1 MRVLKTALLRRV
13 CAFAFAGDVPY
24 NVGVVVVTMGMVM
37 GNSLTR
43 IRKMRCPMGLML
55 TDKRR
60 GVLEGGWGA
69 ARPSPTVEGSNTELL
84 LLLQFGKYLE
94 DNERADWRPYYINYK
109 ALKDLIK
116 IGALEASKESVAQD
130 GSPRA
135 TSLSVVRAAGKKDS
149 AEERFFRRLEAEVS
163 KVGAFTAELVSQL
176 RGRMSKLQANVSSVV
191 SSTEPEE
198 KMQKTRQELLE
209 EAKNFG
215 DEFLALEK
223 YVNLNYMGFHKILK
237 KHDKQIPTAPC
248 RQFYVAHLHN
258 QPWVQGNY
266 SDLMVQLSNAYSQ
279 IRGDELAEAAGGSA
293 QAFKRSTTKYWIK
306 TDDVTTVKSII
317 IENMPV
323 FVFNKDNYIGDSQLV
338 NSVYFDNESLELYH
352 GRLDKKPG
360 ALAIRV
366 RWYGPNEPKTCFI
379 ERKTHRESWKGEKSV
394 KERFT
399 LPEEKVVPYIEGE
412 YTVEDYVEDLRAKG
426 KSEADIGKATILFTE
441 IQRSIEAKQLK
452 PFVRTQYMRSAFQ
465 MGHDRTVS
473 FTLDTNLLM
482 LKENP
487 EGHPTCALAGRWY
500 RDPKLP
506 IHRTEITKFPHAVL
520 EIKLALPDGE
530 APPEW
535 VQGLMSSGL
544 ITEVHKMSKFIHG
557 TAVLFPELVQAVPY
571 WIDDESIRESIKQS
585 GPDPALVEASYVL
598 WHLSIFYASYVQTDL
613 FFGFHCS
620 ALDANADEFHSRKP
634 RKRGKAIAGTQ
645 THPLLGTAPSL
656 ALMQGSGQT
665 DIHMETPWWNPFH
678 THDGAR
684 SSIPQRLEPKTFL
697 ASERTFLSWLHM
709 AITLSS
715 IAAALLAFSSSS
727 KKKSDPM
734 HVLSKNLV
742 EFIALMLLP
751 LGIFIVA
758 YALMVFLWRNS
769 QIALKQ
775 ASYIDDRRGPLLL
788 ATLVVS
794 SLSGIFL
801 VSVVDLYDQ
810 IHAAGGNVPPPAPT
824 PSMGSNASFADNPTV
839 F

>member
-1 MRVLKTALLRRV
+1 MKFGAYL
-13 CAFAFAGDVPY
+13 DS
-24 NVGVVVVTMGMVM
+24 NV
-37 GNSLTR
+37 
-43 IRKMRCPMGLML
+43 
-55 TDKRR
+55 
-60 GVLEGGWGA
+60 
-69 ARPSPTVEGSNTELL
+69 RP
-84 LLLQFGKYLE
+84 
-94 DNERADWRPYYINYK
+94 DWKPYYINYK

-116 IGALEASKESVAQD
+116 LGAQEAESVGGHSD

-135 TSLSVVRAAGKKDS
+135 TSLSVARAAGRKDS
-149 AEERFFRRLEAEVS
+149 AEERFFKRLEAEVS
-163 KVGAFTAELVSQL
+163 KVGAFTAELVALL
-176 RGRMSKLQANVSSVV
+176 RTKMTKLQAEVASIVGDSS
-191 SSTEPEE
+191 EDE
-198 KMQKTRQELLE
+198 KKKKELEQKRKALLE
-209 EAKNFG
+209 QARALG
-215 DEFLALEK
+215 DDFLALEK
-223 YVNLNYMGFHKILK
+223 FVNLNYMGFHKILK
-237 KHDKQIPTAPC
+237 KHDKNIPTAPC
-248 RQFYVAHLHN
+248 RQFYVSHLHH

-266 SDLMVQLSNAYSQ
+266 SDLMVQLSNLYSQ
-279 IRGDELAEAAGGSA
+279 LRGDQLAEAAGGSA

-323 FVFNKDNYIGDSQLV
+323 FVFNPENYTGDSQLV

-366 RWYGPNEPKTCFI
+366 RWYGPNEPKGKSVCFV

-412 YTVEDYVEDLRAKG
+412 YTVEEYADGLRVKG
-426 KSEADIGKATILFTE
+426 KSEMDIEKASILFLE
-441 IQRSIEAKQLK
+441 IQRTIEAKQLK
-452 PFVRTQYMRSAFQ
+452 PFIRTQYMRSAFQ

-473 FTLDTNLLM
+473 FTLDTNLIM

-520 EIKLALPDGE
+520 EIKLALPEGE
-530 APPEW
+530 SPPEW
-535 VQGLMSSGL
+535 VQNMMSSGL

-585 GPDPALVEASYVL
+585 GPDPYEISSA
-598 WHLSIFYASYVQTDL
+598 
-613 FFGFHCS
+613 
-620 ALDANADEFHSRKP
+620 ALDANALERHNRKP
-634 RKRGKAIAGTQ
+634 RKRRLDPSKVVN
-645 THPLLGTAPSL
+645 HPLLGEAPTL
-656 ALMQGSGQT
+656 ALMQAGAET
-665 DIHMETPWWNPFH
+665 DSSYTETPWWNPFH
-678 THDGAR
+678 RSDGPR
-684 SSIPQRLEPKTFL
+684 TTIPQRLEPKTFL
-697 ASERTFLSWLHM
+697 ASERTFMSWLHM

-715 IAAALLAFSSSS
+715 IAAALLAFASTA
-727 KKKSDPM
+727 KKNKYDTVHS
-734 HVLSKNLV
+734 LSKHLV

-794 SLSGIFL
+794 ALSAIFL
-801 VSVVDLYDQ
+801 VSCMDLYDQ
-810 IHAAGGNVPPPAPT
+810 IHEHGKTPSPSPSPVGPPAPESGHFVGAAL
-824 PSMGSNASFADNPTV
+824 PW
-839 F
+839 

>member
-1 MRVLKTALLRRV
+1 MK
-13 CAFAFAGDVPY
+13 
-24 NVGVVVVTMGMVM
+24 
-37 GNSLTR
+37 
-43 IRKMRCPMGLML
+43 
-55 TDKRR
+55 
-60 GVLEGGWGA
+60 
-69 ARPSPTVEGSNTELL
+69 
-84 LLLQFGKYLE
+84 FGQYLE
-94 DNERADWRPYYINYK
+94 ANKRPDWGPYYINYK
-109 ALKDLIK
+109 ALKDLISLS
-116 IGALEASKESVAQD
+116 AQETRNEEAGGISNVRE
-130 GSPRA
+130 
-135 TSLSVVRAAGKKDS
+135 TSLSVVRTTGRQET
-149 AEERFFRRLEAEVS
+149 AEERFFKRLEAEVS
-163 KVGAFTAELVSQL
+163 KIGAFTAELVSQL
-176 RGRMSKLQANVSSVV
+176 RSKMSKLQAEAASIVGELGDGTNKDI
-191 SSTEPEE
+191 E
-198 KMQKTRQELLE
+198 KKRTKLLE
-209 EAKNFG
+209 EAKQFG
-215 DEFLALEK
+215 DDFLALEK

-237 KHDKQIPTAPC
+237 KHDKNIPTAPC

-266 SDLMVQLSNAYSQ
+266 SDLMVMLSNLYSQ
-279 IRGDELAEAAGGSA
+279 LRGDQLAQAAGGAA
-293 QAFKRSTTKYWIK
+293 QAFNRSTTKYWVK
-306 TDDVTTVKSII
+306 TDCVTAVKSII

-323 FVFNKDNYIGDSQLV
+323 FVFNPENYTGDSQLV

-360 ALAIRV
+360 ALAIRI
-366 RWYGPNEPKTCFI
+366 RWYGPNEPKGKSTCFV
-379 ERKTHRESWKGEKSV
+379 ERKTHKESWKGEKSV

-399 LPEEKVVPYIEGE
+399 LAEEKIVPYIEGE
-412 YTVEDYVEDLRAKG
+412 YTVEEYAETLKKKG
-426 KSEADIGKATILFTE
+426 KSQADIEKASILFLE

-452 PFVRTQYMRSAFQ
+452 PFIRTQYMRSAFQ

-473 FTLDTNLLM
+473 FTLDTNLIM

-535 VQGLMSSGL
+535 VQNMMSSGL

-585 GPDPALVEASYVL
+585 GPDPYEIS
-598 WHLSIFYASYVQTDL
+598 S
-613 FFGFHCS
+613 S
-620 ALDANADEFHSRKP
+620 ALDADAAERHDKKP
-634 RKRGKAIAGTQ
+634 RRRFNPARVN
-645 THPLLGTAPSL
+645 HPLLGEEPTL
-656 ALMQGSGQT
+656 ALMQGSADG
-665 DIHMETPWWNPFH
+665 DMSYMESPWWNPFH
-678 THDGAR
+678 KPQGPRTH
-684 SSIPQRLEPKTFL
+684 IPQRLEPKTFL

-709 AITLSS
+709 SITLSS
-715 IAAALLAFSSSS
+715 IAAALLAFASTA
-727 KKKSDPM
+727 KKNRTDTLHS
-734 HVLSKNLV
+734 LSKNLV

-758 YALMVFLWRNS
+758 YALVVFLWRNS

-794 SLSGIFL
+794 ALSAIFV
-801 VSVVDLYDQ
+801 VSCMDLYDQ
-810 IHAAGGNVPPPAPT
+810 IHNSTSQSPSPEPSPLPPAPM
-824 PSMGSNASFADNPTV
+824 PAHW
-839 F
+839 

>member
-1 MRVLKTALLRRV
+1 
-13 CAFAFAGDVPY
+13 
-24 NVGVVVVTMGMVM
+24 MVKF
-37 GNSLTR
+37 GN
-43 IRKMRCPMGLML
+43 
-55 TDKRR
+55 
-60 GVLEGGWGA
+60 
-69 ARPSPTVEGSNTELL
+69 
-84 LLLQFGKYLE
+84 YLE
-94 DNERADWRPYYINYK
+94 TNQRPEWKPYYINYK

-116 IGALEASKESVAQD
+116 LGAQEAATETVGQD
-130 GSPRA
+130 GSPRE
-135 TSLSVVRAAGKKDS
+135 TSLSVVRAFRKQDS
-149 AEERFFRRLEAEVS
+149 AEERFFKRLEAEVS
-163 KVGAFTAELVSQL
+163 KVGAFTAELVSSL
-176 RGRMSKLQANVSSVV
+176 RNKMSVLQAEVAKVV
-191 SSTEPEE
+191 DKSRDDPEAE
-198 KMQKTRQELLE
+198 KQRQALLE
-209 EAKNFG
+209 EAKKYA

-237 KHDKQIPTAPC
+237 KHDKNIPTAPC

-266 SDLMVQLSNAYSQ
+266 SDLMVQLSVLYSQ
-279 IRGDELAEAAGGSA
+279 VRGDQLAEAAGGSA

-306 TDDVTTVKSII
+306 TDDVTAVKKII

-323 FVFNKDNYIGDSQLV
+323 FVFNPENYTGDSQLV

-360 ALAIRV
+360 ALAIRI
-366 RWYGPNEPKTCFI
+366 RWYGPNEPKGKSVCFV
-379 ERKTHRESWKGEKSV
+379 ERKTHRESWKGEKSI

-399 LPEEKVVPYIEGE
+399 LPEERIVPYIEGE
-412 YTVEDYVEDLRAKG
+412 YTVEEYADGLRAKG
-426 KSEADIGKATILFTE
+426 KSEAEVEKASILFME
-441 IQRSIEAKQLK
+441 IQRTIEAKQLK

-473 FTLDTNLLM
+473 FTLDTNLIM

-487 EGHPTCALAGRWY
+487 EGHPTCSLSGRWY

-535 VQGLMSSGL
+535 VQNMMSSGL

-585 GPDPALVEASYVL
+585 GPDPNEIS
-598 WHLSIFYASYVQTDL
+598 S
-613 FFGFHCS
+613 S
-620 ALDANADEFHSRKP
+620 ALDANAAERHSRKP
-634 RKRGKAIAGTQ
+634 RRRGLDPAATLN
-645 THPLLGTAPSL
+645 HPLLGEAPTL
-656 ALMQGSGQT
+656 ALMQGSGQ
-665 DIHMETPWWNPFH
+665 DKEYMETPWWNPFYR
-678 THDGAR
+678 HDGPR
-684 SSIPQRLEPKTFL
+684 TSIPQRLEPKTFL

-715 IAAALLAFSSSS
+715 IAAALLAFASTA
-727 KKKSDPM
+727 KKTTDPM
-734 HVLSKNLV
+734 HALSKNLV

-751 LGIFIVA
+751 LGVFIVA

-794 SLSGIFL
+794 ALSAIFV
-801 VSVVDLYDQ
+801 VSCMDLYDQ
-810 IHAAGGNVPPPAPT
+810 INSGQFTPSPAPPVPASPPA
-824 PSMGSNASFADNPTV
+824 MEFMH
-839 F
+839 

>member
-1 MRVLKTALLRRV
+1 M
-13 CAFAFAGDVPY
+13 
-24 NVGVVVVTMGMVM
+24 
-37 GNSLTR
+37 
-43 IRKMRCPMGLML
+43 
-55 TDKRR
+55 
-60 GVLEGGWGA
+60 
-69 ARPSPTVEGSNTELL
+69 
-84 LLLQFGKYLE
+84 QFGKYLE
-94 DNERADWRPYYINYK
+94 ANERGDWRPYYINYK

-116 IGALEASKESVAQD
+116 LGAEEASRESVGQD

-135 TSLSVVRAAGKKDS
+135 TSLSVVRAAGRKDS

-163 KVGAFTAELVSQL
+163 KIGAFTAELVSQL
-176 RGRMSKLQANVSSVV
+176 RNRMSKIQAEVASIAGKNDDAA
-191 SSTEPEE
+191 E
-198 KMQKTRQELLE
+198 KKRERLLD
-209 EAKNFG
+209 EAKAFG
-215 DEFLALEK
+215 DEFLSLEK

-237 KHDKQIPTAPC
+237 KHDKNIPTAPC

-266 SDLMVQLSNAYSQ
+266 SDLMVQLSNVYSQ
-279 IRGDELAEAAGGSA
+279 LRGDQLAEAAGGSA

-306 TDDVTTVKSII
+306 TDDVTTVKRII

-323 FVFNKDNYIGDSQLV
+323 FVFNQDNYSGDSQLV

-366 RWYGPNEPKTCFI
+366 RWYGPNEPKLCFI

-399 LPEEKVVPYIEGE
+399 LPEDKVVPYIEGE
-412 YTVEDYVEDLRAKG
+412 YTVEKYCDDLRAKG
-426 KSEADIGKATILFTE
+426 KSDADIDKAAVLFME
-441 IQRSIEAKQLK
+441 IQRSIESKQLK
-452 PFVRTQYMRSAFQ
+452 PFIRTQYMRSAFQ

-473 FTLDTNLLM
+473 FTLDTNLIM

-506 IHRTEITKFPHAVL
+506 IHRTEITRFPHAVL
-520 EIKLALPDGE
+520 EIKLALPDGQ

-535 VQGLMSSGL
+535 VQNMMSSGL

-585 GPDPALVEASYVL
+585 GPDPNEVEPSYVTCYIL
-598 WHLSIFYASYVQTDL
+598 DAELCVIPFKSC
-613 FFGFHCS
+613 FFLEYMLMVPRYKITFGCR
-620 ALDANADEFHSRKP
+620 APDANAQEMHNRKP
-634 RKRGKAIAGTQ
+634 RKRGQVAAEAS
-645 THPLLGTAPSL
+645 HPLLGNAPTL
-656 ALMQGSGQT
+656 ALMQSSGQT
-665 DIHMETPWWNPFH
+665 DAHMETPWWNPFYKH
-678 THDGAR
+678 EGPRTV
-684 SSIPQRLEPKTFL
+684 IPQRLEPKTFL

-709 AITLSS
+709 SITLSS
-715 IAAALLAFSSSS
+715 IAAALLAFGSTA
-727 KKKSDPM
+727 KKIKDPM

-788 ATLVVS
+788 AALVVS
-794 SLSGIFL
+794 ALSAIFV
-801 VSVVDLYDQ
+801 VSCVDLYDQ
-810 IHAAGGNVPPPAPT
+810 IHGSSAPIPPAPSPLGEFAGIRT
-824 PSMGSNASFADNPTV
+824 GSHLDSVEHF
-839 F
+839 